1 VPAALG
7 NTFPIITMHAGK
19 GKDGI
24 CLLKKH
30 GNLETNSFI
39 LQTAAGHP
47 KDCFKSVWLTSTYDV
62 SVSNGVDWE
71 LTKSPQLSAVTR
83 G

>member
-1 VPAALG
+1 VPTAFG
-7 NTFPIITMHAGK
+7 NAFPISIISAGQ

-24 CLLKKH
+24 SFLKKH

-39 LQTAAGHP
+39 LQDAAGHP
-47 KDCFKSVWLTSTYDV
+47 KGCFKSAWLTGTYDV
-62 SVSNGVDWE
+62 LVSNGVDWE
-71 LTKSPQLSAVTR
+71 LTKSPQLSAVTW